1 MGLNTLMACWC
12 DVIYHL
18 LKLSENFELIFS
30 SQKAGKHLKN
40 IGAYIQKML
49 FYFYVP
55 SIW

>member
-40 IGAYIQKML
+40 IVAYIQKML